1 MRGDVVQLETG
12 TRVPADIRVL
22 TAESLKLDKSS
33 FTGESD
39 PEVSKRR
46 EHVRGVG
53 LAPVRMYKALRMCT
67 LQRSALDHQ
76 NTKKYSEIRWACWW
90 GGPQGCL
97 LPLPRQTSMGV
108 SIFLGESRRAR
119 PASRCTPATTHA
131 CIVWTDTV
139 LREPFCLLL

>member
-1 MRGDVVQLETG
+1 MPSTELVRGDVVQLETG

-39 PEVSKRR
+39 PEVSKRH

-76 NTKKYSEIRWACWW
+76 NTKNILKFGWHV
-90 GGPQGCL
+90 GGA
-97 LPLPRQTSMGV
+97 V
-108 SIFLGESRRAR
+108 RRDVYC
-119 PASRCTPATTHA
+119 PCHA
-131 CIVWTDTV
+131 ILV
-139 LREPFCLLL
+139 